1 MRRKRVTMESSE
13 ENHILYVQMF
23 GNFSLTWN
31 GKPVIG
37 ASKSSETQFAYLMQQ
52 LLHNRESGV
61 SREQLGQI
69 LFGDRDVSD
78 LNHAMRSV
86 IYNAKK
92 KLKEAGLPDVN
103 YIEQKKG
110 VYFWTKEIPVREDA
124 AEMERLYEEAREE
137 ADPGQRLE
145 LYLEAC
151 HCYTGEFL
159 GFQASSIWAA
169 RESRR
174 YRKVFCACVE
184 GAVRLLREKQ
194 DYFRM
199 EKIGLYAAR
208 VHPLADWETVTME
221 ALVGMENDEEAVRFY
236 DDTVELY
243 LQEQGLRPS
252 DRLLELLNK
261 LGTRIEHQYEVLD
274 LIQMQLTEEEGEE
287 PGGYLCSYPVFQGVY
302 RMVERMMERGG
313 QSVYL
318 MLCTVVDSKGNPM
331 KEGAVLSELSER
343 LKEAIGQSIRRGDA
357 FTRYGKGQYLVL
369 LINTTREN
377 CKILQRRI
385 NEHFVVR
392 RQRTGVQYHVNS
404 VACTPNGERLV

>member
-1 MRRKRVTMESSE
+1 MESCE
-13 ENHILYVQMF
+13 ENILYVQTF

-37 ASKSSETQFAYLMQQ
+37 AAKSSETQFAYLMQ
-52 LLHNRESGV
+52 LILHNRESGA
-61 SREQLGQI
+61 SREQIGQL
-69 LFGDRDVSD
+69 LFGDRDVAD

-92 KLKEAGLPDVN
+92 KLRAAGLPPVN
-103 YIEQKKG
+103 YIEQDKG
-110 VYFWTKEIPVREDA
+110 VYFWTKEIPVKEDA
-124 AEMERLYEEAREE
+124 AEMDRLYQEAVSEE
-137 ADPGQRLE
+137 DPGLRLE

-159 GFQASSIWAA
+159 GIQTSSIWVAQ
-169 RESRR
+169 ESRR
-174 YRKVFCACVE
+174 YRKIFCTCVE
-184 GAVRLLREKQ
+184 EAVKLLREKQ

-199 EKIGLYAAR
+199 EKLGLYAAR

-221 ALVGMENDEEAVRFY
+221 ALVGMERDEEALRFY
-236 DDTVELY
+236 DNTVEMY

-252 DRLLELLNK
+252 GRLLELLDR
-261 LGTRIEHQYEVLD
+261 LGTRIEHQYKALD
-274 LIQMQLTEEEGEE
+274 LIQMQLSGLKKEE
-287 PGGYLCSYPVFQGVY
+287 PGGYLCSFPVFQGVY

-331 KEGAVLSELSER
+331 RDGAVLSELSER
-343 LKEAIGQSIRRGDA
+343 LKDAIGQSVRRGDA

-385 NEHFVVR
+385 NEHFIVG

-404 VACTPNGERLV
+404 VVCTPHGAALMESRPAGR